1 MIRFFTAS
9 FPLFWHV
16 FPMDYHGMHPI
27 FWHNFRTMPSQFSNP
42 HPSIFAQPPSQFLN
56 TLWHNF
62 RMAFQ
67 IYFSHSLLPTFLACI
82 SHGLPRHA
90 SHFLAQFSQSTSITN
105 SSIFGTIFA
114 KHIHYKFQHLWHNFR
129 KAHPHH
135 FPASLAQFSQSTSIS
150 SSSIFGTIFAQPP
163 SHFSGMYFPWI
174 TTACISFSGTIFA
187 PCHLN
192 FQTRIPAFLHSLR
205 PNF

>member
-129 KAHPHH
+129 TAHPSQI
-135 FPASLAQFSQSTSIS
+135 PASLAQFSQSTSITN
-150 SSSIFGTIFAQPP
+150 SSIFGTIFAK
-163 SHFSGMYFPWI
+163 HFKHAFYI
-174 TTACISFSGTIFA
+174 TS
-187 PCHLN
+187 L
-192 FQTRIPAFLHSLR
+192 TRIPAFSHSQLPTNLAR
-205 PNF
+205 IPYEKEF

>member
-114 KHIHYKFQHLWHNFR
+114 KHIHHKFQHLWHNFR
-129 KAHPHH
+129 TASFPLFWHVFPMDYHGMHPIFWHN
-135 FPASLAQFSQSTSIS
+135 FRKDSLAM
-150 SSSIFGTIFAQPP
+150 TIR
-163 SHFSGMYFPWI
+163 S
-174 TTACISFSGTIFA
+174 
-187 PCHLN
+187 
-192 FQTRIPAFLHSLR
+192 
-205 PNF
+205 